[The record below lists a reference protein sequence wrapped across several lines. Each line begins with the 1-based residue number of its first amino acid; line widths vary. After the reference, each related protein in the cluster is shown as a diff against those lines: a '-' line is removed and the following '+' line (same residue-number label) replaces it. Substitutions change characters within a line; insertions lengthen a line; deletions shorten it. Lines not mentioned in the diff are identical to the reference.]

1 MANISDLIENFLI
14 QMLADGNIIS
24 ISRNELATYFSCAP
38 SQINYVLTTRFTPDR
53 GYIIESHRGGGG
65 YISLVRLE
73 ENRDELLDELRNLPI
88 NEGLSYSRAV
98 QILDRLVGDGIMTK
112 KEAQLIESTLTD
124 KALIAPA
131 VAKDGLRAGIMRSV
145 ATTLL
150 KQQDAGQTAREGK

>member
-65 YISLVRLE
+65 YINLVRLD
-73 ENRDELLDELRNLPI
+73 ENRDELLDELMNLPI
-88 NEGLSYSRAV
+88 NQGLTFTRAL
-98 QILDRLVGDGIMTK
+98 QILDRLTADEILTK
-112 KEAQLIESTLTD
+112 KEAGLIAATMSD

-145 ATTLL
+145 AAALL
-150 KQQDAGQTAREGK
+150 RDKGERREKKEE